1 MGKGFRLSAKEKHFL
16 FYFTVIFLSIFGLLK
31 IAEPQPVNLF
41 VAQLQEQILSA
52 AGYNAVR
59 DGTTLLLNGA
69 AFQIVIDCSGLVM
82 MTLFFA
88 LLYSTKTRISTPRL
102 LAYFAFFFL
111 FNLLRLAFTIGIAAD
126 YGEGALGIVHPVL
139 WFVDAGVVFVCWAKE
154 YGLLPNKR

>member
-16 FYFTVIFLSIFGLLK
+16 FYFTIIFLSIFGLLK
-31 IAEPQPVNLF
+31 LAEPQPVNLF
-41 VAQLQEQILSA
+41 VAQLQEQLLSR
-52 AGYNAVR
+52 AGFGVLR
-59 DGTTLLLNGA
+59 DGTTLLLNGS

-111 FNLLRLAFTIGIAAD
+111 FNLLRLAFTIAVGAE
-126 YGEGALGIVHPVL
+126 YGEGALEIVHPVL
-139 WFVDAGVVFVCWAKE
+139 WFVDAGVVFACWAKE
-154 YGLLPNKR
+154 YGLLKKK